1 MNHDEL
7 LEALDVTQTVAI
19 GDDLWMTDVLYL
31 PGAITFAR
39 NVLPMK
45 VRVTGYDADSTA
57 IHVNLLKK
65 NGEPRAAYERSRYSP
80 NTEGDDSAHFFL
92 TEQEAKE
99 SYRAQA
105 VIASARI
112 DEAQDAVNE
121 RFVILAA
128 ELES

>member
-1 MNHDEL
+1 MNHDQL

-31 PGAITFAR
+31 PGAVTFAR

-45 VRVTGYDADSTA
+45 VRVAGYDFQST
-57 IHVNLLKK
+57 IIVNLLKK
-65 NGEPRAAYERSRYSP
+65 NGEPRARHEKSRYSP
-80 NTEGDDSAHFFL
+80 NTEGDDSAHFFF